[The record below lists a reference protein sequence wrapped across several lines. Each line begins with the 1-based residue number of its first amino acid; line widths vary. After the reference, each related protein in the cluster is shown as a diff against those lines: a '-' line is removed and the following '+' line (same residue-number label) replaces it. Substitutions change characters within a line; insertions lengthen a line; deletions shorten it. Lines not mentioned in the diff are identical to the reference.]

1 MSNTQLRL
9 QQASSILAILGV
21 LYWFDSRCLA
31 GAGAGVIG
39 TLRFNLVK
47 ALLKSCPLH

>member
-31 GAGAGVIG
+31 ITGLAGAGARVIG
-39 TLRFNLVK
+39 TLGLI
-47 ALLKSCPLH
+47 L